1 MLRLDG
7 GVKPLPAL
15 EETYIKL
22 LAWLLLPSKQ
32 INRALGTFRVG
43 HASSRDQSCRSTTS
57 MWAEAGKYSSADE
70 ALLAY
75 TPSSTA
81 ESLSHASSS

>member
-7 GVKPLPAL
+7 GVKPLPVL

-43 HASSRDQSCRSTTS
+43 HASSRDQSCHFYVGR
-57 MWAEAGKYSSADE
+57 GRQVQ
-70 ALLAY
+70 LC
-75 TPSSTA
+75 
-81 ESLSHASSS
+81 